1 MTQIPEPEASR
12 QHTAVTLIDTGLPQ
26 PADEA
31 AWLAARREGIGA
43 SEASATVGK
52 NPYMSNEELWEI
64 KTGRRQAADISNQA
78 CVQYGHAAEAPI
90 RELFALDHPE
100 YTVQYGG
107 AFDMVR
113 NPDFPWLFATLD
125 GRLIEKETGRQ
136 GVYEGKTTEILRSQQ
151 MEKWTWKGAD
161 GHTHGRVPDNYYI
174 QLLHQLLATGW
185 DFAVLNCRFR
195 RRYADGERAET
206 RCYRFERDDLLAD
219 LNYLLEAEIEF
230 WECVHQDRRPPLVLP
245 DI

>member
-1 MTQIPEPEASR
+1 MKSVER
-12 QHTAVTLIDTGLPQ
+12 IDTGLPQ
-26 PADEA
+26 PTDEA
-31 AWLAARREGIGA
+31 AWMEARRKGIGA
-43 SEASATVGK
+43 SEASAILGC
-52 NPYMSNEELWEI
+52 NPYMSNVNLWEI
-64 KTGRRQAADISNQA
+64 KTGRRQAADISNKA

-100 YTVQYGG
+100 FTVQYGG

-113 NPDFPWLFATLD
+113 NPGYPWLFATLD
-125 GRLIEKETGRQ
+125 GRLIEQETGRQ

-151 MEKWTWKGAD
+151 MEKWTWTDPAGRR
-161 GHTHGRVPDNYYI
+161 HGRVPDNYYVQI
-174 QLLHQLLATGW
+174 CHQLLATGF

-195 RRYADGERAET
+195 RRYADGQRAET
-206 RCYRFERDDLLAD
+206 RCYRFERDEMLAD

-230 WECVHQDRRPPLVLP
+230 WKYVQQDRRPPLVLP

>member
-1 MTQIPEPEASR
+1 MVE
-12 QHTAVTLIDTGLPQ
+12 LIDTGLAQ
-26 PADEA
+26 PRDTAE
-31 AWLAARREGIGA
+31 WLAWRRQGIGA
-43 SEASATVGK
+43 SEASAVVGR
-52 NPYMSNEELWEI
+52 NPYMTNQALWRY
-64 KTGRRQAADISNQA
+64 KTGQAEPEDISGKA
-78 CVQYGHAAEAPI
+78 CVQYGHDAEAPI

-100 YTVQYGG
+100 FTVQYGG

-113 NPDFPWLFATLD
+113 HPDHPWLFATLD